1 MVEYFRDFRDFRN
14 IIILSLIVFISVC
27 LMNSYHKL
35 LGITLFIALFML
47 ISTKKT
53 KPPSSNEYT
62 PYMNAWIYDLKEAVK
77 KNDQDEV
84 TRIYQIIMNMIHS
97 ENMLQ
102 KNAVQ
107 DTVQDT
113 VQDLISGNNVLHANT
128 FSEPNYH
135 VCA

>member
-1 MVEYFRDFRDFRN
+1 MVEYFRDFRSL
-14 IIILSLIVFISVC
+14 IILSLIVFTVVC

-35 LGITLFIALFML
+35 FGITLFIVFIMRIA
-47 ISTKKT
+47 TKKT
-53 KPPSSNEYT
+53 KPQMSASNEYT
-62 PYMNAWIYDLKEAVK
+62 SYMNAWIYDLKEAVK
-77 KNDQDEV
+77 KNDRDEV

-97 ENMLQ
+97 ENMFQ

-113 VQDLISGNNVLHANT
+113 VHDLISDNNVLQANT